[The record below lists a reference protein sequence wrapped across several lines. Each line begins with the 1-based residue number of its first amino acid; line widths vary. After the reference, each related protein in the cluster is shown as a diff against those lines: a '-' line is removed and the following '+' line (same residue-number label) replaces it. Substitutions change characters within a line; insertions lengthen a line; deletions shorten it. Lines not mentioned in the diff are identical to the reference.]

1 MITRKLHP
9 FQNYEFDL
17 EEKWLNDMAQKGEVL
32 TGKDAFTYHFSDSE
46 NNTRRYRIIPKKK
59 KAFKEDELALFSECN
74 WNYLFES
81 NGKSILYTDDP
92 KAPELFT
99 DEESYREYNKRTI
112 RTYFISLIIWII
124 VAVIWGNLLYRNL
137 PGNQVRID
145 ILAERSLAGE
155 LGYLFVLAALV
166 ILAVYHGIGLYRSRR
181 RMLGKAD
188 VQIGYNYNGRLT
200 ISGIVFVLL
209 VFAVIGLFSNNTKI
223 QEKDLY
229 SYSEPHP
236 VLFKDFDSEG
246 WEFASNHLEP
256 IPADADNGVCYEH
269 DIYKASNLTLAKG
282 YKELVAAYM
291 SVSTEDE
298 QDENYPYYCS
308 LTFDFR
314 SEKAAESAL
323 LREVGRTVERPGD
336 VDEAKKQAD
345 ILAIDV
351 PNVDY
356 AGFYDG
362 RKTNDNNVQ
371 ELFLRKGCRVVMVY
385 YEGDVEVLDKLSLF
399 TDQLQ
404 Q

>member
-1 MITRKLHP
+1 MITRKPHP
-9 FQNYEFDL
+9 FQNYEFDF
-17 EEKWLNDMAQKGEVL
+17 EEKWLNDMAQKGKLL

-59 KAFKEDELALFSECN
+59 KAFKEDELALFSESN

-99 DEESYREYNKRTI
+99 DEDSYREYNKRTI

-124 VAVIWGNLLYRNL
+124 VAVIWGNLLYKNL

-155 LGYLFVLAALV
+155 VGCLFALAAIV

-209 VFAVIGLFSNNTKI
+209 IFAIIGLYSNNTKI

-229 SYSEPHP
+229 SYSEPSP
-236 VLFKDFDSEG
+236 VLFKDFDPEG

-256 IPADADNGVCYEH
+256 IPADADNGVRYEH
-269 DIYKASNLTLAKG
+269 DIYKTSNLTLIKG

-291 SVSTEDE
+291 SVATEDE
-298 QDENYPYYCS
+298 EDENYPYYCS

-314 SEKAAESAL
+314 SEKVAESAL
-323 LREVGRTVERPGD
+323 LRELGRTVERPGD
-336 VDEAKKQAD
+336 VDEAKKQAG

-362 RKTNDNNVQ
+362 RKANDNNVQ

>member
-17 EEKWLNDMAQKGEVL
+17 EEKWLNDMAQKRKLL
-32 TGKDAFTYHFSDSE
+32 TGKDAFTYHFSDSG

-59 KAFKEDELALFSECN
+59 KAFKEDELALFSECS

-99 DEESYREYNKRTI
+99 DDDSYRKYNKRTI
-112 RTYFISLIIWII
+112 NTYFTSLIIWII
-124 VAVIWGNLLYRNL
+124 VAVIWGNLLYKNL

-155 LGYLFVLAALV
+155 LGYLFVLAAIV
-166 ILAVYHGIGLYRSRR
+166 ILALYHGIGLYRSRR

-188 VQIGYNYNGRLT
+188 VQSNYNYKGRLT
-200 ISGIVFVLL
+200 ISVIVSVLL
-209 VFAVIGLFSNNTKI
+209 IFAIIGLFSNNTKI

-229 SYSEPHP
+229 SYSEPYP
-236 VLFKDFDSEG
+236 VLYKDFDPEG

-282 YKELVAAYM
+282 YKELVAA
-291 SVSTEDE
+291 
-298 QDENYPYYCS
+298 C
-308 LTFDFR
+308 
-314 SEKAAESAL
+314 AL
-323 LREVGRTVERPGD
+323 YSGSDVVTAYS
-336 VDEAKKQAD
+336 VDEAITEDSEA
-345 ILAIDV
+345 
-351 PNVDY
+351 NDY
-356 AGFYDG
+356 TLLVTAKFCTDDG
-362 RKTNDNNVQ
+362 TG
-371 ELFLRKGCRVVMVY
+371 E
-385 YEGDVEVLDKLSLF
+385 
-399 TDQLQ
+399 
-404 Q
+404 

>member
-9 FQNYEFDL
+9 FQNYEFDF
-17 EEKWLNDMAQKGEVL
+17 EEKWLNDMAQKGKLL
-32 TGKDAFTYHFSDSE
+32 TGKDAFTYHFSDYE

-59 KAFKEDELALFSECN
+59 KAFKEDELALFSESN

-99 DEESYREYNKRTI
+99 DEDSYREYNKRTI
-112 RTYFISLIIWII
+112 RTYFISLITWII
-124 VAVIWGNLLYRNL
+124 IAAIWGALLYKNL

-155 LGYLFVLAALV
+155 LGYLFVLAAIV
-166 ILAVYHGIGLYRSRR
+166 ILAFYHGIGLYRSRR
-181 RMLGKAD
+181 RMLGKVD

-200 ISGIVFVLL
+200 ISVIVFVLL
-209 VFAVIGLFSNNTKI
+209 IFAIIGLFLNNTKI

-229 SYSEPHP
+229 SYSEPSP
-236 VLFKDFDSEG
+236 VLFKDFDPEG

-256 IPADADNGVCYEH
+256 IPADADNGVRYEH
-269 DIYKASNLTLAKG
+269 DIYKTSNLTLTKG

-291 SVSTEDE
+291 SVATEDE
-298 QDENYPYYCS
+298 EDENYPYYCS

-314 SEKAAESAL
+314 SEKTAELAIL
-323 LREVGRTVERPGD
+323 KELGRTVERPGD
-336 VDEAKKQAD
+336 IDEGKKQAS

-351 PNVDY
+351 PNVNY

-362 RKTNDNNVQ
+362 RKTNENNVQ

-385 YEGDVEVLDKLSLF
+385 YEGDAEVLDKLSLF
-399 TDQLQ
+399 TDQLR
-404 Q
+404 